1 MKKKIIIWIVGI
13 LGVAVIGT
21 GIYAYNIYTNIQKT
35 LQATNQPLDR
45 SKSDKRDSLVN
56 PAQKK
61 PISIL
66 IAGYDQR
73 QEDSGRSDSLM
84 LMTLNP
90 STQSMKLLSIPR
102 DTYTEIVGKGTMDKI
117 NHAYAFGGMD
127 MSVKTVENFLNV
139 PVDYYIAVNMEGFQ
153 ALVDA
158 VGGVDVVNNL
168 DFTSVGIHFAKGPI
182 HLDGKQALAYTRM
195 RYEDPNGDFGRQMR
209 QQSVLQAVIKKG
221 ANVSSLANYGT
232 ILTAIQNNVKTNLT
246 QDDMF
251 KIQQNYKDS
260 RNNVEQL
267 QMSGD
272 GKIMNGIWYYFV
284 TDQTKQELSKKLRK
298 HLELPVQ

>member
-1 MKKKIIIWIVGI
+1 MKKKIIIWIVSI

-21 GIYAYNIYTNIQKT
+21 CIYAYNIYTNVQKT

-90 STQSMKLLSIPR
+90 STQTMKLLSIPR

-168 DFTSVGIHFAKGPI
+168 DFTSLGIHFAKGPI
-182 HLDGKQALAYTRM
+182 HLDGTQALAYTRM

-284 TDQTKQELSKKLRK
+284 TDETKQELSKKLRE
-298 HLELPVQ
+298 HLALPVQ